1 MPLAGIPKSIT
12 HLFRPSLAHG
22 KRFLPP
28 ARRRLRD
35 AFAACVFYAVTERTP
50 MMTQLDTL
58 FDSLRAAPAPD
69 ALDAIEAAVFTGVA
83 RQREKAVS
91 RRGLILAGVISM
103 VVGTTASLFPSS
115 EARADPNFGI
125 PANAPSHL
133 LAP

>member
-1 MPLAGIPKSIT
+1 
-12 HLFRPSLAHG
+12 
-22 KRFLPP
+22 
-28 ARRRLRD
+28 
-35 AFAACVFYAVTERTP
+35 

-83 RQREKAVS
+83 RQRERAVA

-115 EARADPNFGI
+115 EARADPIFGI